1 MVQRKTSCTARV
13 QTHIYWRILNARR
26 SLTAKQT
33 VNFDTVNFKTVNF
46 KTVNFKTVNLKNG
59 KLKQKGYKRNDP
71 YKKR

>member
-46 KTVNFKTVNLKNG
+46 KTVNLKNG
-59 KLKQKGYKRNDP
+59 KLKQKDINETIPTKNA
-71 YKKR
+71 KL